1 MNDTTNDTTNA
12 NLRYDSADAAGTVRG
27 DERHTIATYLG
38 DMLALERHMRAPL
51 DRQVNDDD
59 TAKFGDAAGITRKL
73 RSLVDAHEAALDAQ
87 LKAAGGDGAAG
98 VKSAWSGLLGAGA
111 AAING
116 SRSMKVSK
124 ALRDDYT
131 GVSLAAISYTML
143 HTTALGLGD
152 ASTAALAKRH
162 LDDYAP
168 LIIEIS
174 RAIPAVVL
182 EELRNDGEDVR
193 ITAAELATQ
202 NSQQSWNQ
210 NA

>member
-1 MNDTTNDTTNA
+1 MNDTTNA
-12 NLRYDSADAAGTVRG
+12 NLRYDSGDANAPGAVRD

-59 TAKFGDAAGITRKL
+59 TAKFGSAATIAQRL
-73 RSLVDAHEAALDAQ
+73 RSLVDQHEAALDAQ
-87 LKAAGGDGAAG
+87 LKVAGGDGAAG

-131 GVSLAAISYTML
+131 GLSLAAISYTML

-152 ASTAALAKRH
+152 AATAALAKRH

-182 EELRNDGEDVR
+182 QELSDDGENVR
-193 ITAAELATQ
+193 ITAAELAKQ
-202 NSQQSWNQ
+202 NSQESWNQ
-210 NA
+210 AS